1 MDLIIRRDQNIFR
14 GFSMSGILGLGKISR
29 KVFERSVFPF
39 IPADEEPGLDGNTIR
54 LNGRT
59 VVAHSP
65 SIGVPLDALGF
76 FAFHYAATNVA
87 CRFGRPTHMVTGIYM
102 PLRTGES
109 DLRTIVKGL
118 GDEARKYN
126 VKVVAGQ
133 TATYHGL
140 GIPLVT
146 ATCFGEENR
155 RATSPSEG
163 DAILLIG
170 EIGGEAV
177 WLKRLSEGRQD
188 GRWRGFTP
196 LETVL
201 RLQDCHG
208 VKLMHDI
215 SEGGLKGAL
224 FEVVENCGLG
234 IDVSSSTIP
243 LSEGAG
249 ELGGD
254 ILRAPTYGALVVV
267 TSQDSAEDVASL
279 CASQRRPCVHLCN
292 LRGSKGLFVDGTM
305 ITEQKR
311 VEIDEIYG
319 TFERPEKK

>member
-1 MDLIIRRDQNIFR
+1 MSLVIRWGKNICR
-14 GFSMSGILGLGKISR
+14 VFSMSGSLGLGKVS
-29 KVFERSVFPF
+29 KNVFERSVFPF

-54 LNGRT
+54 FEGRT

-87 CRFGRPTHMVTGIYM
+87 CRFGRPTQMVIGIYM
-102 PLRTGES
+102 PLRTRES
-109 DLRTIVKGL
+109 DLRIIVKNL

-140 GIPLVT
+140 SIPLVT

-155 RATSPSEG
+155 QVTSPSEG

-177 WLKRLSEGRQD
+177 WLKRLSEGLQD
-188 GRWRGFTP
+188 ERWRGFTP
-196 LETVL
+196 LETAL
-201 RLQDCHG
+201 RLQDCDG
-208 VKLMHDI
+208 VKLIHDV

-224 FEVVENCGLG
+224 FEIVEQYRLG
-234 IDVSSSTIP
+234 IDISSSTIP
-243 LSEGAG
+243 LSEGAS

-254 ILRAPTYGALVVV
+254 ILRAPTYGAIVVV
-267 TSQDSAEDVASL
+267 TSQDSVEDVTSL
-279 CASQRRPCVHLCN
+279 CISQRRHCAHLCN
-292 LRGSKGLFVDGTM
+292 LHGDKGLFVDGTM

-319 TFERPEKK
+319 TFERSEKK

>member
-1 MDLIIRRDQNIFR
+1 MGLVIRRDQNIFR
-14 GFSMSGILGLGKISR
+14 GFSMSGILGLGKVSR

-39 IPADEEPGLDGNTIR
+39 IPVDEEPGLDGNTIR

-155 RATSPSEG
+155 RATPPSEG
-163 DAILLIG
+163 DAIILIG

-177 WLKRLSEGRQD
+177 WLKRLSEGRRD

-196 LETVL
+196 LEATL
-201 RLQDCHG
+201 RLQGCQG

-215 SEGGLKGAL
+215 SEGGVVGAL
-224 FEVVENCGLG
+224 LEVSENCGLRME
-234 IDVSSSTIP
+234 IDSSVIP
-243 LSEGAG
+243 LAEEASSLG
-249 ELGGD
+249 EEV
-254 ILRAPTYGALVVV
+254 LRAPTYGTLLTVVSSDGLDTV
-267 TSQDSAEDVASL
+267 ISKLKDEGYTCTPL
-279 CASQRRPCVHLCN
+279 CEMKK
-292 LRGSKGLFVDGTM
+292 GKGLFVDG
-305 ITEQKR
+305 IEAVEQKR
-311 VEIDEIYG
+311 IEIDEIYG
-319 TFERPEKK
+319 TFVKSKRG

>member
-1 MDLIIRRDQNIFR
+1 
-14 GFSMSGILGLGKISR
+14 MSGVLGLGKVSR
-29 KVFERSVFPF
+29 DVFERSVFPF
-39 IPADEEPGLDGNTIR
+39 IPADEEPGLDGNTIM

-102 PLRTGES
+102 PLGTRES
-109 DLRTIVKGL
+109 DLRKIVKGL
-118 GDEARKYN
+118 GDEARKYD

-133 TATYHGL
+133 TAAYHGL

-155 RATSPSEG
+155 RATPPSEG
-163 DAILLIG
+163 DAIILIG

-177 WLKRLSEGRQD
+177 WLKGLSEGRRD

-196 LETVL
+196 LETAL
-201 RLQDCHG
+201 SLQGCRG
-208 VKLMHDI
+208 VKLMHDV

-224 FEVVENCGLG
+224 FEVVEHCGRG
-234 IDVSSSTIP
+234 INVSSSTIP

-249 ELGGD
+249 KLNGD
-254 ILRAPTYGALVVV
+254 VLRAPTYGALVVV
-267 TSQDSAEDVASL
+267 ASQDGVKDVASL
-279 CASQRRPCVHLCN
+279 CASRRRSCTHLCD
-292 LRGSKGLFVDGTM
+292 LRGGEGLSVDGLRV
-305 ITEQKR
+305 TEQKR
-311 VEIDEIYG
+311 VEIDELYG
-319 TFERPEKK
+319 SFERPERK

>member
-1 MDLIIRRDQNIFR
+1 MGLVIRRDQNICR
-14 GFSMSGILGLGKISR
+14 GLCMSGVLGLGKVSR
-29 KVFERSVFPF
+29 DVFERSVFPF
-39 IPADEEPGLDGNTIR
+39 IPADEEPGLDGNTIM

-102 PLRTGES
+102 PLRTKES
-109 DLRTIVKGL
+109 DLRKIVKGL
-118 GDEARKYN
+118 GDEARKHN

-133 TATYHGL
+133 TATYQGL

-155 RATSPSEG
+155 RAQPASEE
-163 DAILLIG
+163 DSIILIG

-177 WLKRLSEGRQD
+177 WLKGLSEGRRD

-196 LETVL
+196 LETAL
-201 RLQDCHG
+201 RLQGCHG
-208 VKLMHDI
+208 VKIMHDV

-224 FEVVENCGLG
+224 FEVAEHCGLG

-249 ELGGD
+249 ELDGD

-267 TSQDSAEDVASL
+267 ASKDGAEDVASL
-279 CASQRRPCVHLCN
+279 CASQGRPCTHLCN
-292 LRGSKGLFVDGTM
+292 LRGGKGLFVDGTM
-305 ITEQKR
+305 IMEQKR
-311 VEIDEIYG
+311 VEIDELYG
-319 TFERPEKK
+319 NFERPEKK